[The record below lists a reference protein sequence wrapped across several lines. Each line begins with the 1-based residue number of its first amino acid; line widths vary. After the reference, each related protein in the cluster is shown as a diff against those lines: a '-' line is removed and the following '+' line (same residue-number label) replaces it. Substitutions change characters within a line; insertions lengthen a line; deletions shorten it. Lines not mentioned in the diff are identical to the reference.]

1 MSVVRTSD
9 EWLSSSRWMAPV
21 HPVTALLLFRPVL
34 TQQPS
39 LSSLLVR
46 LLPPAQLVSSSARA
60 DRPCGATAPVQEET
74 GREEHVRDLDRRH
87 LACCS
92 LYPPLASTVARAG
105 GPPSDTPTRLAAAR
119 HAPEGPRAAP
129 SCDGLAAP
137 LAPSGWGEHG
147 RNVLSTPATR
157 LEVGSS
163 VRAVVMRERL
173 WLVAEWNGPYGAHSE
188 SLQEA
193 CGSGRR
199 CSPRPP
205 PGKPSTIRC
214 SPDLVPSVGPSGAA
228 WGSR

>member
-9 EWLSSSRWMAPV
+9 EWLSSSRWMAPA

-39 LSSLLVR
+39 LSSLLMR
-46 LLPPAQLVSSSARA
+46 LLWTQRLVSSSARA

-74 GREEHVRDLDRRH
+74 GREEHVRDLYRRH

-129 SCDGLAAP
+129 YYDGLAAP

-173 WLVAEWNGPYGAHSE
+173 WLVAEWNGPYGAHGE

-228 WGSR
+228 WRSR

>member
-1 MSVVRTSD
+1 MLVVRKSD

-39 LSSLLVR
+39 ISSLLVQLANSQR
-46 LLPPAQLVSSSARA
+46 LVSSSARA

-129 SCDGLAAP
+129 SCDGCAASLAAT
-137 LAPSGWGEHG
+137 GWGEHA
-147 RNVLSTPATR
+147 RDVLSTPTAR
-157 LEVGSS
+157 LKVERS
-163 VRAVVMRERL
+163 VRAVVTRERR
-173 WLVAEWNGPYGAHSE
+173 WLVAEWNGRTARTARAS
-188 SLQEA
+188 A
-193 CGSGRR
+193 RR
-199 CSPRPP
+199 A
-205 PGKPSTIRC
+205 
-214 SPDLVPSVGPSGAA
+214 GAA
-228 WGSR
+228 AGASHGRLWASQAPYSVART

>member
-9 EWLSSSRWMAPV
+9 EWLSSSRWMAAV
-21 HPVTALLLFRPVL
+21 HPVAALLLFRPVF

-39 LSSLLVR
+39 LSSLLIAR
-46 LLPPAQLVSSSARA
+46 YKASAAVSSSARA

-173 WLVAEWNGPYGAHSE
+173 WLVAEWNGPYGAHGE

-205 PGKPSTIRC
+205 LGKPSTIRC
-214 SPDLVPSVGPSGAA
+214 RPDLVPSVGPSGAT
-228 WGSR
+228 

>member
-1 MSVVRTSD
+1 MVC
-9 EWLSSSRWMAPV
+9 SSGRFSHAAPPQKWFA
-21 HPVTALLLFRPVL
+21 HAA
-34 TQQPS
+34 
-39 LSSLLVR
+39 
-46 LLPPAQLVSSSARA
+46 PPQ
-60 DRPCGATAPVQEET
+60 GKI
-74 GREEHVRDLDRRH
+74 GRMEQARDLDRWT
-87 LACCS
+87 LACCL
-92 LYPPLASTVARAG
+92 LYPPLASTVARAR
-105 GPPSDTPTRLAAAR
+105 GPPSGTPTRLAAAR

-173 WLVAEWNGPYGAHSE
+173 WLVAEWNGPYGAHGE

>member
-1 MSVVRTSD
+1 M
-9 EWLSSSRWMAPV
+9 P
-21 HPVTALLLFRPVL
+21 LL
-34 TQQPS
+34 T
-39 LSSLLVR
+39 
-46 LLPPAQLVSSSARA
+46 PAQLVSSSARA
-60 DRPCGATAPVQEET
+60 DRPCGATAPVQEKT
-74 GREEHVRDLDRRH
+74 GRDEHVRDLDRRH

-163 VRAVVMRERL
+163 VRAVVTREQRWLAAEWRMAVRRARREPAGSVRERPPVL
-173 WLVAEWNGPYGAHSE
+173 TTAASGQAKHHLV
-188 SLQEA
+188 
-193 CGSGRR
+193 
-199 CSPRPP
+199 
-205 PGKPSTIRC
+205 
-214 SPDLVPSVGPSGAA
+214 
-228 WGSR
+228 

>member
-1 MSVVRTSD
+1 MD
-9 EWLSSSRWMAPV
+9 GGCAPSNRFAFV
-21 HPVTALLLFRPVL
+21 PARSHSAAVTLITPRALAMNRS
-34 TQQPS
+34 Q
-39 LSSLLVR
+39 R
-46 LLPPAQLVSSSARA
+46 LVSSSARA

-74 GREEHVRDLDRRH
+74 GREEHVRDLDRRP

-173 WLVAEWNGPYGAHSE
+173 WLVAEWNGRTARTARACRRRAGAAAGAHH
-188 SLQEA
+188 
-193 CGSGRR
+193 GRLR
-199 CSPRPP
+199 ASQA
-205 PGKPSTIRC
+205 
-214 SPDLVPSVGPSGAA
+214 PSGVA
-228 WGSR
+228 RT